1 MSGLI
6 KKFRSKVLRRFVKS
20 DAGATAVEFA
30 LVAGPFLFVLCT
42 ICETGVML
50 FTEYAIQSGVQEA
63 TRQLRTGQAQAASM
77 SAASFKSKICE
88 LAGIVIDCE
97 ADVTVYVKPATSF
110 SSLKSNLPSFL
121 NVGSKPDGSPN
132 PGSYGCGG
140 PSMPVGVIAT
150 YDWEFSVP
158 FMSFMGN
165 IQGGKARRLHGI
177 AIARN
182 EPFPAGAGTC

>member
-20 DAGATAVEFA
+20 DTGATAVEFA

-97 ADVTVYVKPATSF
+97 ADVTVYVRPATSF

-121 NVGSKPDGSPN
+121 NVGLKPDGSPN

-150 YDWEFSVP
+150 YDWEFNVP